1 VANGSAISLD
11 AMEVARA
18 LAYDLLSP
26 VASAIAIASTG
37 AATGGRLTVIAGSFI
52 PW

>member
-1 VANGSAISLD
+1 
-11 AMEVARA
+11 MELARA

-26 VASAIAIASTG
+26 VASAIASTG